1 MYAML
6 KRLRVHEDTAV
17 VSKFSDARCGRA
29 SCKAHHETSAERLWS
44 FDLNY
49 VNAKSK
55 SLETVGM
62 SLRSSLRSRFTCAA
76 SDSDI

>member
-49 VNAKSK
+49 VNANQNP
-55 SLETVGM
+55 
-62 SLRSSLRSRFTCAA
+62 
-76 SDSDI
+76 